1 MKRFISLAIIM
12 LLMAPAWLII
22 SPVNLFAS
30 ERVSTTLINRIE
42 GIVWSPERQPVPDI
56 YVELLNDSFSTVG
69 RVRTNSSGRFSFTG
83 MPAARYTVKV
93 LTGGS
98 IYLEYT
104 ENIDLVTYTNRQ
116 NGQSSSDAVYLDV
129 YLKYDKRKA
138 NVGVSGTTG
147 AVFVQQVPD
156 EARRLYQQGVKEL
169 DEKNDKGLERI
180 EQALKVFPDYFDALN
195 LLGREYTERK
205 EYKKALPLLVKS
217 IEINQRSFTSFYAL
231 AYALYKL
238 NHRPEA
244 LEAARGAR
252 ILRSDSVNAQLL
264 YGTLL
269 RLDEKYEDAEE
280 SLVKAKKLAEKSPT
294 PEIHW
299 QLALLYNRTNRNKQA
314 AEELKTFLK
323 LKPDAADKEE
333 IKKLI
338 ASLQAENK

>member
-1 MKRFISLAIIM
+1 MKRFISLAPVM
-12 LLMAPAWLII
+12 LFMAPAWLTI

-30 ERVSTTLINRIE
+30 EKASTALVNRIE

-56 YVELLNDSFSTVG
+56 YVELLNDSFSTAG
-69 RVRTNSSGRFSFTG
+69 RVRTSSSGRFSFMG

-98 IYLEYT
+98 IYLEYA
-104 ENIDLVTYTNRQ
+104 EYIDLVTYTNKQ
-116 NGQSSSDAVYLDV
+116 SGQSSSDAVYLDI
-129 YLKYDKRKA
+129 YLKYDKRKV
-138 NVGVSGTTG
+138 NLGVSGTTG

-156 EARRLYQQGVKEL
+156 QARRLYQEGAKEL
-169 DEKNDKGLERI
+169 NEKNDKGFERI
-180 EQALKVFPDYFDALN
+180 EQALKIFPDYYDALN
-195 LLGREYTERK
+195 ILGREYTERK
-205 EYKKALPLLVKS
+205 EYKKALPFLVKS
-217 IEINQRSFTSFYAL
+217 LEVNERSFSSFYAL
-231 AYALYKL
+231 GYSLYKL

-244 LEAARGAR
+244 LEAARGAT
-252 ILRSDSVNAQLL
+252 ILQPDSVNAQLL

-269 RLDEKYEDAEE
+269 RLDEKYEGAEK
-280 SLVKAKKLAEKSPT
+280 SLVRAKKLAEESPM

-323 LKPDAADKEE
+323 LKPDASEKEE

-338 ASLQAENK
+338 ISLESEKK

>member
-1 MKRFISLAIIM
+1 MKRFLSSASIM
-12 LLMAPAWLII
+12 LLTALAWLVI
-22 SPVNLFAS
+22 SPVSLFAS
-30 ERVSTTLINRIE
+30 EKSLTAFVNRIE

-56 YVELLNDSFSTVG
+56 YVELLNDSYSSAG
-69 RVRTNSSGRFSFTG
+69 RVRTSSSGRFTFTG

-98 IYLEYT
+98 IYLEHT
-104 ENIDLVTYTNRQ
+104 ESIDLVTYTNRQ
-116 NGQSSSDAVYLDV
+116 SGLSSSDAVYLDI
-129 YLKYDKRKA
+129 YLKYDKRKV
-138 NVGVSGTTG
+138 NVGVRETTA

-156 EARRLYQQGVKEL
+156 EARRLYRQGAKEL
-169 DEKNDKGLERI
+169 SEKNETGIERI
-180 EQALKVFPDYFDALN
+180 EQALQIFPDYFDALN
-195 LLGREYTERK
+195 ILGREYTERK

-217 IEINQRSFTSFYAL
+217 IEINQRSFSSFYAL

-244 LEAARGAR
+244 LEAARGAQ
-252 ILRSDSVNAQLL
+252 ILGPNSVNAKLL

-269 RLDEKYEDAEE
+269 RLDEKYEGAEE
-280 SLVKAKKLAEKSPT
+280 SLLKAKKLAEESPT

-338 ASLQAENK
+338 VKLQTEDK